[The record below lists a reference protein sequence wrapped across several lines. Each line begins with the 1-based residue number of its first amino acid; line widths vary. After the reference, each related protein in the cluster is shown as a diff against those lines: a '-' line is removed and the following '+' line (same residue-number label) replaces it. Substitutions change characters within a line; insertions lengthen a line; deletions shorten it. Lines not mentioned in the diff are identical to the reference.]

1 MLRQQLVVVSHR
13 EKLVVWVV
21 DAALGQDFRR
31 VPLMMIDVVVEL
43 MMLL

>member
-21 DAALGQDFRR
+21 DAALEQDFRR